1 MVFRENSLGN
11 IIPAL
16 NLEGDY
22 NNVWTTLKYFCK
34 IWYPQIYI
42 QNIKQMEICT
52 LDFCGGSDGKE
63 SAYSQVTWVWSLG
76 WKIPWRRKWQP
87 FPVFLPGEFHGQRSL
102 VGYSP
107 WGCKES
113 DRTQWLTPVWSGLPR
128 WLSGEEFACQC
139 RKHGRLRFNP
149 WTGKSPGEANGNP
162 LQLGKPHG
170 QRNLAGVLKSWTHIP
185 LFDCIPCSNLHV
197 ACVEWTDVDLNYSFD
212 LGLQFL
218 ILTITVSR
226 TWQII

>member
-63 SAYSQVTWVWSLG
+63 SACNAGDTGLTPRLGRSLG
-76 WKIPWRRKWQP
+76 E
-87 FPVFLPGEFHGQRSL
+87 G
-102 VGYSP
+102 
-107 WGCKES
+107 
-113 DRTQWLTPVWSGLPR
+113 
-128 WLSGEEFACQC
+128 
-139 RKHGRLRFNP
+139 
-149 WTGKSPGEANGNP
+149 NGNP
-162 LQLGKPHG
+162 LQYSCLGKPMDRGAWWATVHG
-170 QRNLAGVLKSWTHIP
+170 
-185 LFDCIPCSNLHV
+185 V
-197 ACVEWTDVDLNYSFD
+197 AK
-212 LGLQFL
+212 
-218 ILTITVSR
+218 SR
-226 TWQII
+226 T